1 MGSVEVI
8 KIIKYLILITSIIL
22 LSMIFLFSRR
32 VGIEMID
39 SDWKVLE
46 WEIKHSLQV
55 FAYFAQYSI
64 HDVAT
69 FS

>member
-22 LSMIFLFSRR
+22 SSMILLFSRR
-32 VGIEMID
+32 VGVEMID

-46 WEIKHSLQV
+46 WE
-55 FAYFAQYSI
+55 
-64 HDVAT
+64 
-69 FS
+69 